1 MPNVPGHF
9 VRDVSSWRR
18 LAIATWQPANDPTIY
33 GMLRIDASRALAY
46 AERLSRQSGRHI
58 TITHLA
64 ASAVARTLAR
74 HPECNAYVRWGRL
87 YQRDNVD
94 VFVLVAVPSSD
105 GEHTAR
111 ADLTG
116 VKLTCAD
123 RKTVPEIAGEI
134 EERAQAIRKGRDATF
149 AKTKGLMQRVPMS
162 VLQPLLKLLTFAQYD
177 LNLDLTRLGV
187 PRDSFGG
194 AFVTNIGPLGIPA
207 GFAPIV
213 PVTRLALNV
222 ALGRI
227 EEAPLAENGQVVVRP
242 VLPLT
247 ATFDHRV
254 VDGYHAGRLSN
265 TFVEMLQDPE
275 RHLE

>member
-18 LAIATWQPANDPTIY
+18 LAIATWRPANDPTIY

-46 AERLSRQSGRHI
+46 AEKLSQKAGRRI
-58 TITHLA
+58 TITHLVVR
-64 ASAVARTLAR
+64 AVACALVK
-74 HPECNAYVRWGRL
+74 HPECNAFVRWGRL

-94 VFVLVAVPSSD
+94 VFVLVAVPSED
-105 GEHTAR
+105 AGHEAR

-123 RKTVPEIAGEI
+123 RKTIVEIAGEI
-134 EERAQAIRKGRDATF
+134 EERARAIRKGRDATF
-149 AKTKGLMQRVPMS
+149 AQTKGLMQRVPMA

-187 PRDSFGG
+187 PKDSFGG
-194 AFVTNIGPLGIPA
+194 AFVTNVGPLGIPA

-213 PVTRLALNV
+213 PVTRLSLNV

-227 EEAPLAENGQVVVRP
+227 EEAPVAEDGQVVVRP

-265 TFVEMLQDPE
+265 TFVAMLQDPE